1 MDDNFCNPAKL
12 SFSDFMICNAA
23 QIMDGV
29 IGRRFA
35 RMNLSFCDKD
45 QFPLQISEETV
56 SVSKSLPRKGK
67 EGKDEGELLPSSKS
81 SNVVCGD
88 PIDMASL

>member
-12 SFSDFMICNAA
+12 SFLDFMICNAA

-29 IGRRFA
+29 SCRRFS

-45 QFPLQISEETV
+45 KFSLQISEQTV
-56 SVSKSLPRKGK
+56 SVSKSLPHRGE
-67 EGKDEGELLPSSKS
+67 EGKDKGELLPSSKS

-88 PIDMASL
+88 PIYMVSL